1 MKVAMVLVCG
11 GHAVYSV
18 SCSKWDACLCPGVH
32 MALNYWF
39 YPPDNLKAENACAHP
54 YTTDFWPCLWN
65 ARVMTNGWDRALLV
79 SERTDNAGATSHPS
93 AGGGRLVRRTG
104 TVCSFHFGMY
114 ESCSIPSSQDVAGYG
129 LVQ

>member
-1 MKVAMVLVCG
+1 MIQCCEKSNPEVIE
-11 GHAVYSV
+11 Y
-18 SCSKWDACLCPGVH
+18 
-32 MALNYWF
+32 
-39 YPPDNLKAENACAHP
+39 LKAENACAHP

-114 ESCSIPSSQDVAGYG
+114 ESCSIPSSQDVAGYLG
-129 LVQ
+129 YVVEFLFRPC